1 MSFFNNLFRDIAID
15 LGTAN
20 TLIYIRGK
28 GVVLNE
34 PSIVARERNTGKVV
48 AIGHEALLMHEKT
61 HPGIVTVRPL
71 ANGVIADYEA
81 TEELIKG
88 MIKKTKSRFSLGI
101 HRMVIGIPSG
111 ITEVEKRAVHNAAE
125 HVGAKEVY
133 LVAEPIAAAIGIGL
147 DFNEA
152 RGNMIVDIGGGTT
165 DIAVISLG
173 GIASGESLRV
183 AGTDITNSIIRHFRK
198 AYNMS
203 IGERTVEE
211 IKVQIASAYKLDEEL
226 SMVVKAVNIK
236 SGLPESMKV
245 DSVTIR
251 DAISTPIS
259 QIITSIRKTLEV
271 LVTKPELSVD
281 ILDRG
286 IYLAGGGALIKGFD
300 KKINEE
306 TKLAVHITEDPL
318 TAVARGTGEILE
330 NIEKYRSVLMTSKR
344 NTFGIPL

>member
-1 MSFFNNLFRDIAID
+1 MSFFSNLFRDIAID

-20 TLIYIRGK
+20 TLIYIRNE

-34 PSIVARERNTGKVV
+34 PSIVARERNSGKVV
-48 AIGHEALLMHEKT
+48 AIGNEALLMHERT
-61 HPGIVTVRPL
+61 HPGIITIRPL

-88 MIKKTKSRFSLGI
+88 LIKKTRSRFSLGI
-101 HRMVIGIPSG
+101 RRMVIGIPSG
-111 ITEVEKRAVHNAAE
+111 ITEVEKRAVHDAAE
-125 HVGAKEVY
+125 HIGAKEIY
-133 LVAEPIAAAIGIGL
+133 LVSEPIAAAIGIGL
-147 DFNEA
+147 EFNEA

-198 AYNMS
+198 TYNMS

-211 IKVQIASAYKLDEEL
+211 IKMQIGSAYKLDTE
-226 SMVVKAVNIK
+226 MTMTVKAVNIK
-236 SGLPESMKV
+236 SGLPEAMKV

-251 DAISTPIS
+251 EAIATPIG
-259 QIITSIRKTLEV
+259 QIITSIKKTLEM
-271 LVTKPELSVD
+271 LVVKPELSVD

-286 IYLAGGGALIKGFD
+286 IFLAGGGALIKGID
-300 KKINEE
+300 KKIYEE
-306 TKLAVHITEDPL
+306 TKLAVHITDDPL

-330 NIEKYRSVLMTSKR
+330 NIEKYRPVLHSSKR
-344 NTFGIPL
+344 YALRIPG

>member
-1 MSFFNNLFRDIAID
+1 MSLFSNLFRDIAID
-15 LGTAN
+15 LGTVN
-20 TLIYIRGK
+20 TLIYIKNEGL
-28 GVVLNE
+28 VLNE
-34 PSIVARERNTGKVV
+34 PSIIARERNTGKVV

-61 HPGIVTVRPL
+61 HPGIITIRPL

-81 TEELIKG
+81 TEELMKG
-88 MIKKTKSRFSLGI
+88 LIKKTKKRFSLGI
-101 HRMVIGIPSG
+101 RRMVIGIPSG
-111 ITEVEKRAVHNAAE
+111 ITEVEKRAVHDAAE
-125 HVGAKEVY
+125 HIGAKEVY

-183 AGTDITNSIIRHFRK
+183 AGTDITNAIVRHFRK
-198 AYNMS
+198 SYNMA

-211 IKVQIASAYKLDEEL
+211 IKMQIGSAFKLDEEL
-226 SMVVKAVNIK
+226 SMIVKAVNIK
-236 SGLPESMKV
+236 SGLPEAMKV

-251 DAISTPIS
+251 EAIATPIS
-259 QIITSIRKTLEV
+259 QIITSIKKTLEV
-271 LVTKPELSVD
+271 LVVKPELSVD

-286 IYLAGGGALIKGFD
+286 LFLAGGGALIKGLD

-306 TKLAVHITEDPL
+306 TKLAVHIAEDPL

-330 NIEKYRSVLMTSKR
+330 NIDKYRHVLFSSR
-344 NTFGIPL
+344 R